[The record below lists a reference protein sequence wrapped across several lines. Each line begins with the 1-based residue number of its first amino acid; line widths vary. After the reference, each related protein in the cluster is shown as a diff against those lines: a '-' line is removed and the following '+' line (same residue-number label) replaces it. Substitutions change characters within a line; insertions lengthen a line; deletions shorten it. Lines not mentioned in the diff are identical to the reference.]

1 MAKKHLKWIACFLL
15 LVVVIMGTIYASLAC
30 SEVEPAANRTFFKQV
45 GSRPLVIAH
54 RGGAGLFPENTLY
67 AFERASE
74 LGVDVVEL
82 DIHGTSDGELVVIH
96 DATVQR
102 TTDGAGRVSEMTLEQ
117 LKKLDAAYRWSPDNG
132 KTFPLR
138 QNGIKVPTLQ
148 EVFKALPK
156 MRFNVEPKQPAPSLV
171 KPLCKIIHE
180 NKMIERVVV
189 GSFRQA
195 IIDEFRRECPDV
207 ATSASTTEVSKF
219 LGMYKTGLTKA
230 YRPEMQALQVPDFI
244 GITDEFVK
252 AARERNLQVHVWTV
266 NETNDME
273 RLLKTGVDGIMT
285 DYPDRLLK
293 ILRNKSSQ

>member
-1 MAKKHLKWIACFLL
+1 MAKRYLKWILCFLVV
-15 LVVVIMGTIYASLAC
+15 VVVIMGTIYASLAC
-30 SEVEPAANRTFFKQV
+30 SEVDPATSRTFFNQAK
-45 GSRPLVIAH
+45 SRPLVIAH

-67 AFERASE
+67 SFERAAE
-74 LGVDVVEL
+74 LGVDVIEL

-102 TTDGAGRVSEMTLEQ
+102 TTEGVGRISEMTLDQ
-117 LKKLDAAYRWSPDNG
+117 LKKLDAGYRWSPDNG
-132 KTFPLR
+132 ITFPLR
-138 QNGIKVPTLQ
+138 QKGIKVSTLQ

-156 MRFNVEPKQPAPSLV
+156 MRFNIEPKQAAPSLV

-189 GSFRQA
+189 GSFQQA

-219 LGMYKTGLTKA
+219 LAMYKTGLTKA
-230 YRPEMQALQVPDFI
+230 YHPEMQALQVPDFI

-252 AARERNLQVHVWTV
+252 AARERNLQIHVWTV
-266 NETNDME
+266 NETKDME

-293 ILRNKSSQ
+293 LLKNPSSQ

>member
-1 MAKKHLKWIACFLL
+1 MAKRHLKWIVCFLL
-15 LVVVIMGTIYASLAC
+15 VTVVIMGTIYASLAC

-45 GSRPLVIAH
+45 ESRPLVIAH

-67 AFERASE
+67 SFERAAK
-74 LGVDVVEL
+74 LGVDVIEL
-82 DIHGTSDGELVVIH
+82 DIHSTSDGELVVIH

-102 TTDGAGRVSEMTLEQ
+102 TTDGIGRIGEMTLEQ
-117 LKKLDAAYRWSPDNG
+117 LKKLDAGYRWSPDDG

-156 MRFNVEPKQPAPSLV
+156 MRFNIEPKQASPSLV
-171 KPLCKIIHE
+171 QPLCKIIHE
-180 NKMIERVVV
+180 NKMVDRVVV
-189 GSFRQA
+189 GSFQQA
-195 IIDEFRRECPDV
+195 IIDEFRRECSSV

-219 LGMYKTGLTKA
+219 LAMYKTGLTKSF
-230 YRPEMQALQVPDFI
+230 RPEMQALQVPDFI

-266 NETNDME
+266 NETKDME

-293 ILRNKSSQ
+293 ILRNTSSQ